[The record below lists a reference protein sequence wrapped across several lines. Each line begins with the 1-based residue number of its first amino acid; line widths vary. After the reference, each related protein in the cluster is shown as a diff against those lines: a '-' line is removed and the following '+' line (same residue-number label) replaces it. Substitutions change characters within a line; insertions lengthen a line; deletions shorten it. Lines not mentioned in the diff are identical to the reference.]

1 MSDKQALL
9 EFQARLAE
17 RLQAAR
23 SGDIAAGWLAVRA
36 GTARLLIPLS
46 HAAEIFPWTD
56 LHRVPYVQPW
66 FLGVANLRGG
76 LFGVVDFARFVASTW
91 PLGAGAVTRS
101 EQALAETSLLSLNAA
116 LEVNAAL
123 LVDKLAGLRG
133 ADAFVSVEPQPAG
146 TPDYFGKVFVDA
158 QDQRWQEINLQTLSQ
173 YSPFLSI
180 SG

>member
-1 MSDKQALL
+1 M
-9 EFQARLAE
+9 ARPIGAPA
-17 RLQAAR
+17 RSGLQAAR
-23 SGDIAAGWLAVRA
+23 SEGLSVSWLAVEA
-36 GTARLLIPLS
+36 GGSQYLLSLAQS
-46 HAAEIFPWTD
+46 GEIFPWTSIQS
-56 LHRVPYVQPW
+56 VPYTSPW
-66 FLGVANLRGG
+66 FMGVANLRGG

-116 LEVNAAL
+116 LEVNSAL

-146 TPDYFGKVFVDA
+146 TPDYFGKVFVDS
-158 QDQRWQEINLQTLSQ
+158 QGQRWQEINLQTLSQ